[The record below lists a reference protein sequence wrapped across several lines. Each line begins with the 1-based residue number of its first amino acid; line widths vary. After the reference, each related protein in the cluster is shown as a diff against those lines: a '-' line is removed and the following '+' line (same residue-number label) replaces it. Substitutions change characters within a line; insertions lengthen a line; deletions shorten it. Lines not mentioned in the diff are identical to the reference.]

1 MRATSRRPISET
13 FSEGIRGDLLDFLR
27 PKRLPVS
34 AKNDGDLVIKNRA
47 DINCRSGRG
56 HKSFR

>member
-13 FSEGIRGDLLDFLR
+13 FSEGIRGDPFDFLR

-34 AKNDGDLVIKNRA
+34 AKNDGDLAIKNRA
-47 DINCRSGRG
+47 DIN
-56 HKSFR
+56 